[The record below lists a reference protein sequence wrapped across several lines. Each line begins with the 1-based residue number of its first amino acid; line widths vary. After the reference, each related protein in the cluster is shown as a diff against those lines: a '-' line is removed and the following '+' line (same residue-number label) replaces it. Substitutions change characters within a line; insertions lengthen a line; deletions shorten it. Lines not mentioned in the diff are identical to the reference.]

1 MEMTYNEALVMPK
14 NYAIVNEDEMT
25 YVDGGWCIERHWWG
39 HNIYLTHS
47 ECQALISDC
56 TAVSYSLKLIFTKGT
71 WLASLA
77 LSAVKY
83 MLKFSDDGN
92 GVRIRFTF
100 AVYTGMFS
108 LSRSEEKNTA
118 SKNRII

>member
-39 HNIYLTHS
+39 HNIYLTHK
-47 ECQALISDC
+47 ETLGLVLG
-56 TAVSYSLKLIFTKGT
+56 TAASAVIAG
-71 WLASLA
+71 LASA
-77 LSAVKY
+77 GIAAKI
-83 MLKFSDDGN
+83 LKNIASSLNRRDKGYGIRVRLTFLVPT
-92 GVRIRFTF
+92 GV
-100 AVYTGMFS
+100 FS